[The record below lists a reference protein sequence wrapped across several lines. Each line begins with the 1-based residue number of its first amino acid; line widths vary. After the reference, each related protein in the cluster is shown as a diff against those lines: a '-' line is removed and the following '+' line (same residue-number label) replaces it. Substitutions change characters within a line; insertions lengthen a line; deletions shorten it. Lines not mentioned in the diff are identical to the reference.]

1 MWLTQGLWNCQKVC
15 DIICDLEE
23 SWSCDEENTITDCGI
38 YATTASL
45 IAKFHQFFFCY
56 RTPQLN
62 VFSMTQIW
70 HLILCS
76 LAYCTSH
83 IAYYVD
89 VLPCSCCAIV
99 WTCGMAH
106 GSMPDQSRAG
116 NRTIYKYNASS
127 LQTTAKSKKGTRTCC
142 YMYIRQ
148 IISNFRF
155 LFSICTCTM

>member
-1 MWLTQGLWNCQKVC
+1 MIWKSHDHVMKKTQLLIVEFMLRQQVWLQNF
-15 DIICDLEE
+15 I
-23 SWSCDEENTITDCGI
+23 N
-38 YATTASL
+38 
-45 IAKFHQFFFCY
+45 FFCY